1 MRLKTPLHC
10 SSMQYYVSHNLALF
24 VINDS
29 LRVTKVYHF
38 ILKVHNA
45 LVILILQRICLTIL
59 SCSINKF

>member
-38 ILKVHNA
+38 ILKAHNA
-45 LVILILQRICLTIL
+45 LVILILQ
-59 SCSINKF
+59 